1 MARSESYLR
10 KWIQDFEI
18 WETDKLYP
26 SLPYQIQNK
35 ITNTHRSKRYWDHS
49 NKSITS
55 KVELDITTVLM
66 ANVWFLVFLVFLFSY
81 KAWDMSTGK
90 IGSAEQTPFIHPW
103 ARGKKNGCLRHFKAF
118 RSVYTEIG
126 FQEFL
131 KDAGPQS
138 QIFYRERMNI
148 RSTPSP
154 SRYMWQRLFIVSHY
168 HISLHNFRTVPP
180 CHSILSRQMDS

>member
-1 MARSESYLR
+1 MVPCISCISLFLQSLGYVHREDWVCR
-10 KWIQDFEI
+10 
-18 WETDKLYP
+18 TDSIYP
-26 SLPYQIQNK
+26 S
-35 ITNTHRSKRYWDHS
+35 
-49 NKSITS
+49 
-55 KVELDITTVLM
+55 M
-66 ANVWFLVFLVFLFSY
+66 
-81 KAWDMSTGK
+81 GK
-90 IGSAEQTPFIHPW
+90 
-103 ARGKKNGCLRHFKAF
+103 GKKNGCLRHFKAF

-148 RSTPSP
+148 RSMPSP

-168 HISLHNFRTVPP
+168 RISLHNFRTVPP